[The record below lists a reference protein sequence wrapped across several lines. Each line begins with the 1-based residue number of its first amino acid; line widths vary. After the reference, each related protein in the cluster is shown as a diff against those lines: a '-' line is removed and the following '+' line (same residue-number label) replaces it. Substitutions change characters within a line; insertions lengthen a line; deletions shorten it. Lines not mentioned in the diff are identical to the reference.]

1 MDDKEYIDWYKKY
14 KDENPEE
21 FNTSYSP
28 SSIASAAFEAGKRLG
43 LKRSPEYARKI
54 VADLLCLLLDL
65 DAKDKLLSDQIK
77 KIEEAENFLNK

>member
-1 MDDKEYIDWYKKY
+1 MDDKEFIDWYKKY
-14 KDENPEE
+14 KAENPEE

-28 SSIASAAFEAGKRLG
+28 SLIASAAFEAGKRHG
-43 LKRSPEYARKI
+43 LKRSPEYARHI
-54 VADLLCLLLDL
+54 VANLFCLLLDL